1 MGKRSNMI
9 ETVGLLIGAAQSDP
23 RYRDVYLQRR
33 QGSTLV
39 GMVFGVAGQDCREN
53 TRGVNR

>member
-1 MGKRSNMI
+1 MGKRTNMI

-23 RYRDVYLQRR
+23 KYRGLSRR
-33 QGSTLV
+33 AGQQLV
-39 GMVFGVAGQDCREN
+39 GMVFGVARQDRREN

>member
-1 MGKRSNMI
+1 MS

-23 RYRDVYLQRR
+23 RYRDVYLQRM

-39 GMVFGVAGQDCREN
+39 GMVFGVAGQDRHEN